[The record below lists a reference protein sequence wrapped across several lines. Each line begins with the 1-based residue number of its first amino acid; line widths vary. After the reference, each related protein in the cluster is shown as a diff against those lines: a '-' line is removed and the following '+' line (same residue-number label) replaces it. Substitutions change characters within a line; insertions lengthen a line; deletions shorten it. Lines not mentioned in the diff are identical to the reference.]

1 MYFNPFAVEE
11 IANRLLQIADE
22 DTHKRYSDLAAKQ
35 YLFITEKQVH
45 DLDGIINYI
54 YSKNSQIVI

>member
-1 MYFNPFAVEE
+1 MENKEKNNHKQRNDNKKEKEIKKDKCKCNEE
-11 IANRLLQIADE
+11 
-22 DTHKRYSDLAAKQ
+22 
-35 YLFITEKQVH
+35 H